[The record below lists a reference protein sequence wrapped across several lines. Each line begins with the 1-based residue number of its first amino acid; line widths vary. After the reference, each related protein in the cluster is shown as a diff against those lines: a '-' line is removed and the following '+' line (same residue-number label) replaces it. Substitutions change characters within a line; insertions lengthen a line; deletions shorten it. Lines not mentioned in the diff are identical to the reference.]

1 MYSLK
6 RILIALDLTEMDDAL
21 IKYVVR
27 LSNIID
33 IEKIYFIHV
42 EKHLELPDGINLK
55 TSNSGSPVDE
65 TIEHLIEENIERNG
79 KANLKAPY
87 KVEVIEGSPSRQV
100 LHWAKV
106 KKADL
111 IAVGRK
117 SGLKGGGALS
127 HKVAR
132 LAPCSVVY
140 IPEVLPEHYRN
151 FVVPVNFSETSKMAL
166 EYAIEICTGAKE
178 GFITCV
184 NVYKV
189 PAGYH
194 YSGKS
199 YEEFSAIMK
208 ENAQKKYKKWLT
220 KFNLKGV
227 DVRDE
232 YVLDKGDDIAQAIY
246 RFTVRE
252 QTSNIVI
259 GSKGRTNAAAFVLG
273 SVAEKLVML
282 NAHIPLFIAKEK
294 NHNMDLFEAI
304 MEL

>member
-21 IKYVVR
+21 IKHVVR

-33 IEKIYFIHV
+33 IDKVYFIHV
-42 EKHLELPDGINLK
+42 EKHMELPEGIKLK
-55 TSNSGSPVDE
+55 SSNSGSPVDE

-87 KVEVIEGSPSRQV
+87 KIEVIEGSPSHQV
-100 LHWAKV
+100 LHWAKI

-117 SGLKGGGALS
+117 SGLKGEGALS

-140 IPEVLPEHYRN
+140 IPEVLPEHHKN

-166 EYAIEICTGAKE
+166 EYAIRICSGAKE
-178 GFITCV
+178 GFITCL
-184 NVYKV
+184 NVYEV

-194 YSGKS
+194 TTGKS
-199 YEEFSAIMK
+199 FEEFSAIMK
-208 ENAQKKYKKWLT
+208 DNAQKKYKQWLT
-220 KFNLKGV
+220 EIDLKGV
-227 DVRDE
+227 EVRDE
-232 YVLDKGDDIAQAIY
+232 YILDKEDDIAQAIY
-246 RFTVRE
+246 RFTIRE

-273 SVAEKLVML
+273 SVAEKLVSF
-282 NAHIPLFIAKEK
+282 NTHIPLFIAKER

-304 MEL
+304 MKL